1 MLITETYP
9 KKFIISGLANRHF
22 FPAPK
27 LRYYFFNHWFRMI
40 QSLKNVAI
48 GLNRA
53 FSLLK
58 RKDPLILSSSTAFF
72 ATFSLSPILL
82 ILVYIFSL
90 YFRSDRISQQ
100 VFRTIG
106 GTLGTET
113 ARTIET
119 IVNNFM
125 KLETNWMVTVF
136 GSIFFLF
143 VATTLLG
150 VVKYAIQRIWF
161 LRTKP
166 QLKLKYITRERGT
179 QVGILAFTGILLL
192 ISLLID
198 TTLAMSM
205 DFYQFKLPAVAL
217 YAIRILSAIFS
228 VIVVTVWFTVLF
240 KFLPEATLSWDTAFN
255 GGLLT
260 GVLFSAG
267 KLLLGKILIHSRFE
281 TIFGASASFALLLL
295 FIFYSSFILYY
306 GAAFTREFAEL
317 NNKHICA
324 GKYTDEWEE
333 RVIGSDS

>member
-1 MLITETYP
+1 
-9 KKFIISGLANRHF
+9 
-22 FPAPK
+22 
-27 LRYYFFNHWFRMI
+27 MI
-40 QSLKNVAI
+40 RASKNVAI
-48 GLNRA
+48 ALKRA
-53 FSLLK
+53 FSLLNK
-58 RKDPLILSSSTAFF
+58 KDPLILSSSTAFF

-106 GTLGTET
+106 STLGTET

-125 KLETNWMVTVF
+125 ALETNWLVTLA

-166 QLKLKYITRERGT
+166 QLKLKYISRERGT
-179 QVGILAFTGILLL
+179 QIGILAFTGILFL

-198 TTLAMSM
+198 TSLAMSI
-205 DFYQFKLPAVAL
+205 DFFQFKLPPVAL
-217 YAIRILSAIFS
+217 SAIRILNALFS
-228 VIVVTVWFTVLF
+228 VVMVTVWFMVLF
-240 KFLPEATLSWDTAFN
+240 KFLPEAKLTWDTAFN
-255 GGLLT
+255 GGLVT
-260 GVLFSAG
+260 GILFSVG
-267 KLLLGKILIHSRFE
+267 KLILAKILVHSRFE

-306 GAAFTREFAEL
+306 GAAFTHEFAEL

-324 GKYTDEWEE
+324 GKYTDEFEE
-333 RVIGSDS
+333 RIVGETV